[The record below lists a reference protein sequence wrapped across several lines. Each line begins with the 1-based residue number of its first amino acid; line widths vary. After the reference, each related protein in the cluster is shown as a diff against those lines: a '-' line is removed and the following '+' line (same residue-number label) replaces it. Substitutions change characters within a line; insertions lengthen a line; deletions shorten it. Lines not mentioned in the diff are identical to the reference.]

1 MPFRTIFS
9 HSRSEHF
16 GKQNTM
22 LSHTTYNIF
31 FQSCKHSIEFSKF
44 WITLCTQHRT
54 EKCNPSFFYYVY
66 AALWRF
72 DMHDILLDCQLLL
85 LWFLV
90 SSTATTNYYF
100 AWNYTLWKI
109 SKRQLFFPYLSLSL
123 FLLMTTPNSF
133 SRWHRADLW
142 LVKTLSKL
150 SMFNCV
156 HCLQYLNR
164 QVPFIIHQKQPILVQ
179 DITST

>member
-1 MPFRTIFS
+1 MKISNCAPNFDWVPLPLHIILLVFYYLYAIFS
-9 HSRSEHF
+9 F
-16 GKQNTM
+16 LNNK
-22 LSHTTYNIF
+22 L
-31 FQSCKHSIEFSKF
+31 K
-44 WITLCTQHRT
+44 ITLYKT
-54 EKCNPSFFYYVY
+54 ENGKMQPLFFYYVY

-109 SKRQLFFPYLSLSL
+109 SKRQLFFPPISLF

-164 QVPFIIHQKQPILVQ
+164 QVPSIIHQKQSILVQ
-179 DITST
+179 DITT

>member
-1 MPFRTIFS
+1 MLFRTIFS

-16 GKQNTM
+16 WKQNTI
-22 LSHTTYNIF
+22 LSHATTFFSNHVNIRLNS
-31 FQSCKHSIEFSKF
+31 QNSGSPCVHS
-44 WITLCTQHRT
+44 T
-54 EKCNPSFFYYVY
+54 ERKNATPLFFYYVY

-109 SKRQLFFPYLSLSL
+109 SKRQLFFPLSLSF

-156 HCLQYLNR
+156 HCL
-164 QVPFIIHQKQPILVQ
+164 
-179 DITST
+179 